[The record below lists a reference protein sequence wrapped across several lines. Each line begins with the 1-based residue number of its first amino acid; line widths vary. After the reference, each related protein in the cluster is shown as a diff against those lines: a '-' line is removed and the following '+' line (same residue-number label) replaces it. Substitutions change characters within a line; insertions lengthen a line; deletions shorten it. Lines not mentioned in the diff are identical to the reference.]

1 MGPPSPHCRYA
12 PALST
17 SHSPGLGPS
26 SWAGAGP
33 GSRGSG
39 LGAQAGG
46 VLVLSAPVLPRG
58 PASVLQ
64 PLGLDVP
71 SVKGHEAL
79 LPGHGVL
86 EVVATVRQTLNPV
99 LRKRPCGESSPW
111 AVLRVVGKLRPLQKG
126 WVERTLHVQEGS

>member
-39 LGAQAGG
+39 LGAQASG

-71 SVKGHEAL
+71 SPWPWGSEGGSDSQANPHPCAEKEDLWGEL
-79 LPGHGVL
+79 
-86 EVVATVRQTLNPV
+86 TL
-99 LRKRPCGESSPW
+99 
-111 AVLRVVGKLRPLQKG
+111 G
-126 WVERTLHVQEGS
+126 WF